1 MSELSGSLASFDITT
16 LLRFLSGVG
25 KTGDVLLSRNQW
37 IGEVSL
43 ERGRIIGATVLED
56 EGPEAL
62 EFIALALQGGSFEF
76 SEGPPTLRPSL
87 ASVVDPL
94 SALEQFALR
103 GARWRQELPSPTAV
117 PRRIESEQPEQDDE
131 SQITLDR
138 RALYV
143 LMDVDGRRSVRDLA
157 ERHGL
162 LRAVRALGR
171 LGELG
176 VVDFYPEREFPR
188 DQDRVLTTPGGG
200 GGGPGAQGDD
210 LHSVIRPPD
219 RALVAAGA
227 AGTAVQVLVPPW
239 VPFPHAEAL
248 REQFG
253 RWIKALARSGATQM
267 VLATGVC
274 VLGLRAVVQNFRVDG
289 ISMEPN
295 YEAGQVLVVNRAAYT
310 HIDRTWLD
318 RVLPSQ
324 SQGSAHYLFGG
335 PRRGDIVIFDAPPQ
349 PGTDYIKRLIGL
361 PGDSILIRDGQVI
374 VNGEPLHE
382 DYVHSPAD
390 YTYPADGEPL
400 IVPDRDYFVL
410 GDNRPESFDS
420 HAGWLVPADNLIGRA
435 WVRYWPPNA
444 FAST

>member
-43 ERGRIIGATVLED
+43 ERGRIIGATVHD
-56 EGPEAL
+56 DDGPDAL
-62 EFIALALQGGSFEF
+62 EFIAVALQGGTFEF

-94 SALEQFALR
+94 SVLEQFAR
-103 GARWRQELPSPTAV
+103 GGALSRQDLPAPTAV
-117 PRRIESEQPEQDDE
+117 PRRIESNRPEQDDE

-143 LMDVDGRRSVRDLA
+143 LMDVDGRRSVRELA

-162 LRAVRALGR
+162 LRTVRALGK

-176 VVDFYPEREFPR
+176 VLDFYSERDVPR
-188 DQDRVLTTPGGG
+188 DHDRAFTSAGGG
-200 GGGPGAQGDD
+200 GQRDD
-210 LHSVIRPPD
+210 LQSVVRPPE
-219 RALVAAGA
+219 RALIAAGA
-227 AGTAVQVLVPPW
+227 AGTALQVLVPPW
-239 VPFPHAEAL
+239 VPFPQAEAL
-248 REQFG
+248 REQFS
-253 RWIKALARSGATQM
+253 RWLKALAHSGATQI

-295 YEAGQVLVVNRAAYT
+295 YQAGQVLVVNRAVYT
-310 HIDRTWLD
+310 HIDQSWLD

-324 SQGSAHYLFGG
+324 SQGSTHYLFGG

-361 PGDSILIRDGQVI
+361 PGDSVLIRGGQVI
-374 VNGEPLHE
+374 VNGEALHE

-390 YTYPADGEPL
+390 YTYPTDGVPL
-400 IVPDRDYFVL
+400 TVPDRDYFVL

-420 HAGWLVPADNLIGRA
+420 HAGWLVPVDNLIGRA

-444 FAST
+444 LASS